1 MSTQYTVPSLSIGQP
16 APVPDA
22 AVTAPQPQNPMPVPS
37 ATQPSTANTA
47 PSLQLAPPS
56 TEHMQFDDGTDG
68 EIPQANIAAALKDGG
83 HIVRQMQFDDGTEG
97 WVPLANVQAA
107 IKDGGQFGPKPVPQ
121 TYLEKTA
128 AGPFQPAGQA
138 EKTMGEQFGNNAAQA
153 KEAAK
158 DVAVGAIATLA
169 GTLGAPWLA
178 ATFKALLPAAL
189 LSGMRLR

>member
-1 MSTQYTVPSLSIGQP
+1 MKKMFAGCI
-16 APVPDA
+16 
-22 AVTAPQPQNPMPVPS
+22 AVVV
-37 ATQPSTANTA
+37 
-47 PSLQLAPPS
+47 LALALVV
-56 TEHMQFDDGTDG
+56 TFGV
-68 EIPQANIAAALKDGG
+68 AALGQVA
-83 HIVRQMQFDDGTEG
+83 IRQMHFDDGTEG